1 MLICKDNVSYKCSNL
16 KTSML
21 GETHN
26 IKFSIVE
33 PITPMEVSRLFTD
46 DTFYFY
52 DDVLGG
58 RFIETNNKK
67 LVGLNIKYND
77 DSTCDILIKLK

>member
-1 MLICKDNVSYKCSNL
+1 MLIYKDDVSYKCSNL

-26 IKFSIVE
+26 IQFSIIE
-33 PITPMEVSRLFTD
+33 PITPMEVARLFTD

-52 DDVLGG
+52 DDVLKG
-58 RFIETNNKK
+58 RMLETNNKK

-77 DSTCDILIKLK
+77 DSTCDIFIKLI